1 MAKTGKHKSGHG
13 QRRQEIRRN
22 LPKPTTTLKSALMRP
37 EFLRSGLIIFCFL
50 VLTSLL
56 VIWSSEQVLVRDGQ
70 LMSET
75 RVKRLDY
82 VVVDQVATE
91 NRREEAL
98 RSSPRIYEIN
108 RNAMSRLQSE
118 LEGLP
123 TAVAGRTTLDEL
135 AEEIRTKFHLDEGAL
150 KLLQTMSVDGEPTP
164 QWLGWVQQLV
174 HPVVLSRTPILD
186 EQEFQLYSITP
197 IPNRLLLQ
205 DDGRRDT
212 LRAEAVSL
220 QKLEEEPDDRLVV
233 DMILSAGFPASL
245 ASTIAG
251 RIASEG
257 LPTIILDGKLTET
270 TSLQRASNIEPV
282 LVEHEKG
289 QVLFRRGDILTP
301 AQYESVLLETQQ
313 FGALGGFPDRWL
325 ARLGLIGLL
334 AGLSIFFAAYATTSW
349 PKISRNP
356 LRLIALAVLM
366 TVMLGVSV
374 FVSAEAVVFLWAA
387 TLAPILFVAMVVR
400 LAYDQRLAIFLG
412 GVQAAMT
419 ALSLQLGIGWFIL
432 AMVGCGAVVGQLSEV
447 RDRHSLL
454 HSALLGAVVLS
465 IGTIVLG
472 LVELPMVPAVW
483 PQLLGQALLAAA
495 SSIGVGF
502 LVLGILPSIER
513 AFSITT
519 GMTLAELRD
528 PRRPLL
534 QQLQQRA
541 PGTYNH
547 SLQVANIA
555 EAAADAIG
563 ADSLLVY
570 VGALYHDIG
579 KMNKP
584 EYFVENRGEGPNK
597 HENLSPAMS
606 LLVIIGHVKDGIE
619 LAREYHIPR
628 QIIHFIEAHHG
639 TTLVEYFYHAA
650 KQQAQEDENVTVEEI
665 EYRYPGPRPRT
676 KEAAILMLS
685 DCVESAARAMT
696 ERKPSQIEQLVRDLS
711 MKRLMDGQFDECNL
725 TFTELAQIQAAIVS
739 RVNAIYH
746 GRVSYPE
753 EEADEQEP
761 VANTA

>member
-1 MAKTGKHKSGHG
+1 MAKAGKNKSGHG
-13 QRRQEIRRN
+13 QRRQELRRN
-22 LPKPTTTLKSALMRP
+22 LPKPTATFRAALLRP
-37 EFLRSGLIIFCFL
+37 EFLRSCVIIFAFL
-50 VLTSLL
+50 VITSML
-56 VIWSSEQVLVRDGQ
+56 VIWSADQVRIRDGQ
-70 LMSET
+70 LMGET
-75 RVKRLDY
+75 RIKRLDY
-82 VVVDQVATE
+82 RVVDQVATE

-98 RSSPRIYEIN
+98 RSSPRIYQLN

-118 LEGLP
+118 LTGLP
-123 TAVAGRTTLDEL
+123 TAVAGRTTLDEV
-135 AEEIRTKFHLDEGAL
+135 ADEIRSKFPLDDSAL
-150 KLLQTMSVDGEPTP
+150 KLLQTMSVEGEPTP
-164 QWLGWVQQLV
+164 QWTSWVQQLV
-174 HPVVLSRTPILD
+174 NPVVLSRAPILD
-186 EQEFQLYSITP
+186 EEEFQVYAITP
-197 IPNRLLLQ
+197 VPNRMLLQ
-205 DDGRRDT
+205 EDGRRDI

-220 QKLEEEPDDRLVV
+220 QTLEEQPGDRLVM
-233 DMILSAGFPASL
+233 DMILSAGFPATL
-245 ASTIAG
+245 ASTISG

-257 LPTIILDGKLTET
+257 LPTITLDGELTEAT
-270 TSLQRASNIEPV
+270 ALQRAADIEPV
-282 LVEHEKG
+282 LDEHQKG
-289 QVLFRRGDILTP
+289 QVLYRRGEVLTP
-301 AQYESVLLETQQ
+301 AQYEDVLLENQQ
-313 FGALGGFPDRWL
+313 FIALGSFTDRWL

-334 AGLSIFFAAYATTSW
+334 AGLAIFFAAYATTSW
-349 PKISRNP
+349 SRIARNP
-356 LRLIALAVLM
+356 LRLIALSAVM
-366 TVMLGVSV
+366 TIMLSISV
-374 FVSAEAVVFLWAA
+374 FVSAEAVVFMWAA
-387 TLAPILFVAMVVR
+387 AIAPIVFVSMVVR
-400 LAYDQRLAIFLG
+400 LAYDQRLAVFLG

-419 ALSLQLGIGWFIL
+419 ALALQLGIGWFIL
-432 AMVGCGAVVGQLSEV
+432 TMIGSGAVIAQLREV

-454 HSALLGAVVLS
+454 HASVLGAIVLGV
-465 IGTIVLG
+465 GTIVLG
-472 LVELPMVPAVW
+472 LVELPMVPAAWTQIFV
-483 PQLLGQALLAAA
+483 QAVLAVA

-513 AFSITT
+513 GFGITT

-584 EYFVENRGEGPNK
+584 EYFIENRGEGPNK

-619 LAREYHIPR
+619 LAREYNIPR

-650 KQQAQEDENVTVEEI
+650 RQQAEDDENVTVEEI
-665 EYRYPGPRPRT
+665 EYRYPGPKPHT

-696 ERKPSQIEQLVRDLS
+696 ERKPSQIEQLVRDLA

-725 TFTELAQIQAAIVS
+725 TFTELAQIQAAIIS

-753 EEADEQEP
+753 EDEQP
-761 VANTA
+761 KAVASTA